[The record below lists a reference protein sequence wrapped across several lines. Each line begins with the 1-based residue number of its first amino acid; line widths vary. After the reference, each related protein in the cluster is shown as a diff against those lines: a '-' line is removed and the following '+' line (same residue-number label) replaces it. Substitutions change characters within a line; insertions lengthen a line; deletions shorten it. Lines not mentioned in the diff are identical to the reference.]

1 MCFFSPAF
9 RSHKIEQV
17 PEKIVSFSGREV
29 DEMSEDRDAEEN
41 YYNDLEQDN
50 IGNQD
55 YYPGEAGEGQEDKV
69 AYDYDDFYD
78 DKGYDNDYSMPK
90 EFYPNSERV
99 TFPAKP
105 RKITPPMI
113 TKEKEEFQWRYH
125 KDRRNPK

>member
-1 MCFFSPAF
+1 
-9 RSHKIEQV
+9 
-17 PEKIVSFSGREV
+17 
-29 DEMSEDRDAEEN
+29 MSEDKDDEDN

-55 YYPGEAGEGQEDKV
+55 YYPGEGQEDKV

-78 DKGYDNDYSMPK
+78 DKGYNDYSMPN

-125 KDRRNPK
+125 KDRRNPKK

>member
-1 MCFFSPAF
+1 MCFFTAF

-29 DEMSEDRDAEEN
+29 DEMSEDRDNEEN
-41 YYNDLEQDN
+41 YYNDLEQGN

-55 YYPGEAGEGQEDKV
+55 YYPGEGQEDKV

-78 DKGYDNDYSMPK
+78 EKGYDNDYSMPK